1 LNEEKFSRN
10 IARFE
15 KELAEETERNK
26 DDIIRL
32 EALEKHSVERGK
44 TYEKVKAA
52 AAEAVKNLAVHEKWQ
67 VSLEER
73 RRARRS

>member
-1 LNEEKFSRN
+1 M
-10 IARFE
+10 
-15 KELAEETERNK
+15 LAV
-26 DDIIRL
+26 IQ
-32 EALEKHSVERGK
+32 
-44 TYEKVKAA
+44 KVKAA